1 MSSPPVVLW
10 FRQDLRLSDN
20 PALRAAAEGGRPLV
34 AVYVLD
40 DETPGQWRAQG
51 AGRWWLHHSL
61 TALAETLAA
70 GGVPLVL
77 RRGRAA
83 ERVASL
89 ATEIGAAAVYWNRH
103 VEPHWRTAER
113 DLETRLAAEGREG
126 RALPTTLLFEPGA
139 IVSRQ
144 GTPFRVFTP
153 FWKACLAAPATAE
166 PLPAPPRLRG
176 FEPPPAGES
185 LDEWGLLPTGPDW
198 AGGLRRSW
206 QPGEQQGRVRLAAFV
221 DADLGGYRRD
231 RDRPEPG
238 ATSRLSP
245 YLHFGEISPRQVWHA
260 VRHRM
265 AADAGAAGAGE
276 AFLRQLGWRE
286 FSAHVLANHPHLADM
301 PLQSRFVRFPWAD
314 DRENL
319 KAWQRGRTGYP
330 IVDAGMRQ
338 LRATGWMHNRV
349 RMITASFLVKHLL
362 LPWQWGEAW
371 FWDNL
376 VDADIANNAGGWQWV
391 AGCGADAAPYF
402 RIFNPILQGE
412 KFDPEGAYVRRWLPE
427 LATVPDRWIHRPWQ
441 APPLELSAAA
451 VRLGATYP
459 EPIVDHARA
468 RARALA
474 ALETLKGVA

>member
-1 MSSPPVVLW
+1 
-10 FRQDLRLSDN
+10 
-20 PALRAAAEGGRPLV
+20 LV

-40 DETPGQWRAQG
+40 DETPGQWRVQG

-61 TALAETLAA
+61 AALAESLTARGA
-70 GGVPLVL
+70 PLVL
-77 RRGRAA
+77 RRGTAA
-83 ERVASL
+83 EEVANL
-89 ATEIGAAAVYWNRH
+89 AAGIGAGTVYWNRH

-113 DLETRLAAEGREG
+113 DLERRLAADGRES
-126 RALPTTLLFEPGA
+126 RALPTTLLFEPGS
-139 IVSRQ
+139 IVSRR

-153 FWKACLAAPATAE
+153 FWKACLAARPPGE
-166 PLPAPPRLRG
+166 PVPAPPRLRG
-176 FEPPPAGES
+176 FEPPPPGES
-185 LDEWGLLPTGPDW
+185 LDDLGLLPTEPDW
-198 AGGLRRSW
+198 AGGQRQTWR
-206 QPGEQQGRVRLAAFV
+206 PGEKRGRVRLAAFI
-221 DADLGGYRRD
+221 DDDLGGYGRD

-265 AADAGAAGAGE
+265 ASDAGAADGGE

-286 FSAHVLANHPHLADM
+286 FCAQVLADHPHVAEK
-301 PLQSRFVRFPWAD
+301 PLQSRFEPFPWAD
-314 DRENL
+314 DRKAL
-319 KAWQRGRTGYP
+319 RAWQRGRTGYP

-338 LRATGWMHNRV
+338 LWQTGWMHNRV
-349 RMITASFLVKHLL
+349 RMIVASFLVKHLL

-371 FWDNL
+371 FRDTL

-391 AGCGADAAPYF
+391 AGCGTDAAPYF

-412 KFDPEGAYVRRWLPE
+412 RFDPEGAYVRRWLPE

-441 APPLELSAAA
+441 APPLVLSDAG

-474 ALETLKGVA
+474 ALETVKGVA